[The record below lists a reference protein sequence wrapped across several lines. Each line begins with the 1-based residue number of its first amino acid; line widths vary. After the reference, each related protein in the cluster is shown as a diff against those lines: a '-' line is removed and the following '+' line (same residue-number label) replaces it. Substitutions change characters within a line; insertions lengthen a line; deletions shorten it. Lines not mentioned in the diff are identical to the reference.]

1 MRVHGAFQ
9 AQNAMITFGQSIAPV
24 TRPNVIVADPAFDVA
39 STRVILGLVP
49 VGLLGVPPALRG
61 LVEVA
66 RRLLVARYLR
76 SYGGRQPLDAARLA
90 YYEALACMR
99 GLVRTAEARL
109 APIGESGLNPLDASG
124 FGEQLAARFA
134 RITGVMPRLPAV
146 PQLRRR

>member
-1 MRVHGAFQ
+1 TYSQYSGVFHG
-9 AQNAMITFGQSIAPV
+9 
-24 TRPNVIVADPAFDVA
+24 PNVISVHPAFDVA
-39 STRVILGLVP
+39 STRVILYLVP
-49 VGLLGVPPALRG
+49 VWLLGVPPALRG

-66 RRLLVARYLR
+66 RRILVARYLSLYR
-76 SYGGRQPLDAARLA
+76 RRQPLDAARLA

-134 RITGVMPRLPAV
+134 RITGVMPSLPAV
-146 PQLRRR
+146 PQLRRRSGPRTR